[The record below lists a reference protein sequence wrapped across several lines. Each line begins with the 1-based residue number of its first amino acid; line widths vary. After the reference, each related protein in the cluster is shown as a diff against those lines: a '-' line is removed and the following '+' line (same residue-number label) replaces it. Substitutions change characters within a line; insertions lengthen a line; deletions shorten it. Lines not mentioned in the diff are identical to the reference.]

1 MKPPPGQALPEHI
14 TRAHF
19 IGVAGSG
26 MSGIARVM
34 VEQGIAVS
42 GSDRADSEVVQSL
55 REAGVEVHL
64 GHDASHVG
72 DADVVV
78 ASGAVRAENPE
89 LVHARS
95 LGLTVLHRSDAL
107 RYVMRGRR
115 VLAVAGSHGK
125 TTSTAMLAT
134 ALFRSGLDIGCVNGG
149 VVSEWGVS
157 SRAGSDNLFVIEAD
171 ESDRSFVNY
180 QPAVV
185 MITNIAPDHLDF
197 YGTLDAIYDAFH
209 AFAMTATDAVVL
221 CADDTGTK
229 ALHARLKTTAAVLTY
244 GFSSEATVRIVSS
257 TPAPHASAEVSY
269 QGARSTFRL
278 GVPGRLNALNA
289 TGVVATLIGNGM
301 TLAEATAAVS
311 GFKGADRRFQ
321 FHGEIDG
328 VRFFDDHAHHP
339 TEVAAALE
347 TARSV
352 VGEGRVITMFQP
364 HLFSRTKYMATELA
378 AAFSAGSDHTIFL
391 DIFGSREDPIEG
403 VTTELILAELKPG
416 TAWDFEP
423 DWDRACA
430 LAVELA
436 KPGDIV
442 LTMSTGDLYQVVPRL
457 LDAKRR
463 RGAGAHGSS

>member
-1 MKPPPGQALPEHI
+1 MKPHPGQEPPQHI

-19 IGVAGSG
+19 IGAAGSG

-34 VEQGIAVS
+34 VEQGIWVS
-42 GSDRADSEVVQSL
+42 GSDRVDSEVVQSL

-64 GHDASHVG
+64 GHDARHVG
-72 DADVVV
+72 DADVVI
-78 ASGAVRAENPE
+78 ASGAVRSENPE

-157 SRAGSDNLFVIEAD
+157 SRAGSDHLFVIEAD

-209 AFAMTATDAVVL
+209 AFAMTASEAVVL

-229 ALHARLKTTAAVLTY
+229 ALHERLETTAAVLTY
-244 GFSSEATVRIVSS
+244 GFSGAATVRIVSS

-269 QGARSTFRL
+269 QGVRSTFRL

-301 TLAEATAAVS
+301 TLEEATTAVS
-311 GFKGADRRFQ
+311 GFAGADRRFQ

-328 VRFFDDHAHHP
+328 VRFYDDHAHHP

-364 HLFSRTKYMATELA
+364 HLFSRTKYMAQELA

-403 VTTELILAELKPG
+403 VTTELILSELDPG

-430 LAVELA
+430 LAVDLA
-436 KPGDIV
+436 TPGDIV

-457 LDAKRR
+457 LEAKRR